1 MANCDSKYV
10 TGKQRPGAYL
20 LFKRK
25 WVDRK
30 FCEMVQGM
38 VGDIGWTEDF
48 DPAVTAAELCG
59 RDCWESH
66 SPLQHQL
73 IGMCVS
79 HLVYM
84 GALDLVKVNPKGKTP
99 NRYKHRMWLS
109 SRETK

>member
-25 WVDRK
+25 WVDRT
-30 FCEMVQGM
+30 FYEMVRGM

-84 GALDLVKVNPKGKTP
+84 GVLDLVKVNPKGKTP
-99 NRYKHRMWLS
+99 NRYKHRMWLI
-109 SRETK
+109 SREIK